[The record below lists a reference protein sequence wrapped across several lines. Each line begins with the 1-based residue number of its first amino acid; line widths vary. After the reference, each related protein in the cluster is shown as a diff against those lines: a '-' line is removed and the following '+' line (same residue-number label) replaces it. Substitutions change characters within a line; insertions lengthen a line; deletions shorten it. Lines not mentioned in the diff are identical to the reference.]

1 MTAERTFVDT
11 NILLY
16 AYDIDA
22 GEKHRRAREVLRHI
36 WSQRTGALSTQVL
49 QEFYVNATRKL
60 RTPLERTQARQVLQ
74 TYAAWQVW
82 AISASDVL
90 EATRV
95 EAAHRLSFWD
105 ALIVTAALGS
115 GATLLLSEDLGD
127 GQHIEGLRVE
137 NPLK

>member
-1 MTAERTFVDT
+1 MTTELTFIDT

-16 AYDIDA
+16 AYDVDA
-22 GEKHRRAREVLRHI
+22 GDKHSRAREVLRHL
-36 WSQRTGALSTQVL
+36 WGQRTGALSTQVL

-60 RTPLERTQARQVLQ
+60 RTPLDRARARTVLKAY
-74 TYAAWQVW
+74 TAWPVW
-82 AISASDVL
+82 PITASDVL

-105 ALIVTAALGS
+105 ALIVTAAVRS
-115 GATLLLSEDLGD
+115 QATVLLSEDLGD
-127 GQHIEGLRVE
+127 GQRIEGLRVE